1 MNRRNDDSPWN
12 PSTNWNYKFS
22 ANGCPRDFLASIPHP
37 LPSNLGMQLY
47 HHYGPKSYYSG
58 DVPPFMRMP
67 YMNPNGSD
75 SSSDGAYKSP
85 PIDKC
90 PIPPELRSSLVSKLK
105 NERNQYPPASPH
117 SPTNSDGCKNPNRSD
132 STDDKIENTKRIW
145 PVMGFGK
152 LDIRERD
159 ECFVVSLDIPG
170 VSKESI
176 DVSLKPSSLVVE
188 CVRKPL
194 PTYKG
199 KFHYIERPCGKLVR
213 TIQLPSKANPN
224 EITCNYVDGVLS
236 ITIGKL
242 KDEGTIKK
250 VRVE

>member
-1 MNRRNDDSPWN
+1 MKRGKDGSSWN
-12 PSTNWNYKFS
+12 PGANWNYKFS
-22 ANGCPRDFLASIPHP
+22 SNGCPRDFLTSIPHP
-37 LPSNLGMQLY
+37 LPSNIGMQLY
-47 HHYGPKSYYSG
+47 HHHGPKSYYSG
-58 DVPPFMRMP
+58 DVLPFLRMP
-67 YMNPNGSD
+67 FVNPSGFGPGSD
-75 SSSDGAYKSP
+75 GPEKSQL
-85 PIDKC
+85 IDKC
-90 PIPPELRSSLVSKLK
+90 PIPQEVRNSLVSKLK
-105 NERNQYPPASPH
+105 NERNQYPSSLNF
-117 SPTNSDGCKNPNRSD
+117 SPTDSDGGGNTKGNDP
-132 STDDKIENTKRIW
+132 TIETHDNVKRIW

-176 DVSLKPSSLVVE
+176 DVSLKPSSIVVE
-188 CVRKPL
+188 CIRKSI

-199 KFHYIERPCGKLVR
+199 KYHYIERPCGRLVR

-236 ITIGKL
+236 ITISKL

-250 VRVE
+250 VHVE